1 MAFAESC
8 YSAAR
13 QEAFAHRIVFVE
25 IKQRFL
31 DGLFLDGMTWWPDL
45 VPFGSLVYIEMFVG
59 RGNGNGR
66 IVPFLLS
73 RLDHPTSI
81 QDGGRREKK
90 EEKRKGRRKRI
101 NFQIDSEIDSP
112 GENRFEISKLKHR
125 GKEGKLRTCWLA
137 RPSNNTRGQ
146 VIHRLTRWLLQGG
159 V

>member
-1 MAFAESC
+1 MRNRVTRPRDRKPSRTVSC
-8 YSAAR
+8 SSKLNNVSWMGCSDLVR
-13 QEAFAHRIVFVE
+13 
-25 IKQRFL
+25 
-31 DGLFLDGMTWWPDL
+31 PDL

-59 RGNGNGR
+59 RGKGNGR

-137 RPSNNTRGQ
+137 GPSNNTRGQ